1 MWSES
6 FTGKAPPEG
15 SLLGKVLRVE
25 WVDAKT
31 WANAWVAEDEIEEF
45 YLPEITSRGMVI
57 KETQGAIYL
66 VQSESED
73 EYSNLIGIPK
83 GCITDIKEIHD

>member
-45 YLPEITSRGMVI
+45 HLPEITSRGLVI

-73 EYSNLIGIPK
+73 EYSNLVGIPK
-83 GCITDIKEIHD
+83 GSITDIKEIHD